1 MPILQMEVLTVE
13 AAVEGAA
20 GLHAA
25 VPAHLDD
32 IQVTLLM
39 DKLRKKMLNSKHLIK
54 FYTAFH

>member
-1 MPILQMEVLTVE
+1 ME

-39 DKLRKKMLNSKHLIK
+39 DEQMMKCHILN
-54 FYTAFH
+54 T

>member
-1 MPILQMEVLTVE
+1 MPSLQMEVLTVE

-39 DKLRKKMLNSKHLIK
+39 DKLRIKCSILN
-54 FYTAFH
+54 T

>member
-1 MPILQMEVLTVE
+1 MPSLQMEVLTVE

-25 VPAHLDD
+25 VPPHLDD

-39 DKLRKKMLNSKHLIK
+39 DRLRIKCSILN
-54 FYTAFH
+54 T

>member
-39 DKLRKKMLNSKHLIK
+39 DEQMMKCHILN
-54 FYTAFH
+54 T

>member
-32 IQVTLLM
+32 IQVTFDGETD
-39 DKLRKKMLNSKHLIK
+39 DKYVK
-54 FYTAFH
+54 F